1 MKKLLEKVTSVETL
15 IAQIQDNFLK
25 NFFTL
30 LKKECIV

>member
-25 NFFTL
+25 NLFTL
-30 LKKECIV
+30 